1 MPSESKKYYMYFIL
15 YADCIYMY
23 LDFLKKKNTKK
34 SIYFLLVV
42 GAGGIVFVISIAII
56 MMVKR

>member
-15 YADCIYMY
+15 YADCMYMY
-23 LDFLKKKNTKK
+23 LDFFKKTLNK